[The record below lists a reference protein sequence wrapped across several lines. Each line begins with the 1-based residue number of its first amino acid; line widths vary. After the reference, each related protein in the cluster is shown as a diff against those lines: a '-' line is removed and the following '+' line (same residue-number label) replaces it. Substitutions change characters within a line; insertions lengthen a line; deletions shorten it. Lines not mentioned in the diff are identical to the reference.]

1 MDKSIAIMQP
11 YFLPYIGYFQLINNV
26 DQFVLYDNIKYTK
39 KGWINRNRITG
50 GNVITIPIK
59 KDSDSLDIVDRKL
72 SNDWLNQKR
81 KLFNKIKSSYIKSF
95 NYKEGIEL
103 LNNILEHKSNNL
115 FEFIYNSI
123 IEINSYLDIKTPII
137 PSSLLKRDRNLKS
150 QDSVIEICNIL
161 KANKYINPIGGRE
174 LYIKK
179 DFNKENINLIF
190 IENTYVNNFSILDI
204 IMNNSKLDIKNK
216 FLNNYILV

>member
-1 MDKSIAIMQP
+1 M
-11 YFLPYIGYFQLINNV
+11 
-26 DQFVLYDNIKYTK
+26 
-39 KGWINRNRITG
+39 
-50 GNVITIPIK
+50 GN
-59 KDSDSLDIVDRKL
+59 DE
-72 SNDWLNQKR
+72 
-81 KLFNKIKSSYIKSF
+81 F
-95 NYKEGIEL
+95 
-103 LNNILEHKSNNL
+103 NL

>member
-179 DFNKENINLIF
+179 DFNMK
-190 IENTYVNNFSILDI
+190 
-204 IMNNSKLDIKNK
+204 
-216 FLNNYILV
+216 

>member
-1 MDKSIAIMQP
+1 MNKSIAIMQP

-26 DQFVLYDNIKYTK
+26 DQFVIYDNIKYTK
-39 KGWINRNRITG
+39 KGWINRNRIVG
-50 GNVITIPIK
+50 GNIITIPIK
-59 KDSDSLDIVDRKL
+59 KASDSLDIVDREL
-72 SNDWLNQKR
+72 SNEWFNQKI

-103 LNNILEHKSNNL
+103 LNNILEYKSNNL

-150 QDSVIEICNIL
+150 QDSVIDICNIL
-161 KANKYINPIGGRE
+161 QANKYINSVGGKE
-174 LYIKK
+174 LYDKK
-179 DFNKENINLIF
+179 SFNKENINLTF
-190 IENTYVNNFSILDI
+190 LKNTYVNNFSILDI

-216 FLNNYILV
+216 LLNNYILI